1 MDVIFLCS
9 SSDGL
14 FSFPAV
20 HIIGARLFACAD
32 SPVLLMLATWVPFF
46 RKTHVTVT
54 LAGVARAV
62 RIIYDTWP
70 KVFHGFTFSR

>member
-1 MDVIFLCS
+1 MDVFFLCS

-20 HIIGARLFACAD
+20 HIIGARLIAGAG
-32 SPVLLMLATWVPFF
+32 SAVLLMLATWVPFF

-54 LAGVARAV
+54 LAGVAWAV

-70 KVFHGFTFSR
+70 KVFHFVTFSR